1 MSASSDS
8 GMSISQFATLLNA
21 TNEDF
26 PRGQL
31 AVTLSHKKYE
41 VTNQIIPQFA
51 KTGSGKQWET
61 HIQLEDSP
69 NGGFTGL
76 FFAANQTQLFDTD
89 YTLTSYYRHYKNSI
103 SYDLLQ
109 LDLNRGDRVQRYNY
123 LKSQRM
129 ALHRKVADDLKEE
142 FWSAPA
148 SSSDT
153 TSMVGPFGWLTMGDD
168 NDTGSFSGGN
178 PYYLDGNTFTKGGQS
193 ASTYTRLK
201 NFYVDHNGVLDA
213 TLLDKMAIAN
223 LKTSFEVPV
232 IPGQQGIDG
241 VNTPLSVIYYTSAN
255 VITNVEKVARNYDD
269 RVGYDLGKYRGET
282 TYKGIPF
289 RYNDIFDTA
298 STYLYGTDPIVAIDW
313 KVMYPVVVKG
323 WKFKGMVKDNAFC
336 DTAKDEFVHYV
347 GCVHCDSPQLTGYMI
362 SQHS

>member
-1 MSASSDS
+1 MSASSPS
-8 GMSISQFATLLNA
+8 GMSIDQFATLLNA
-21 TNEDF
+21 TQEYF
-26 PRGQL
+26 KPGQL
-31 AVTLSHKKYE
+31 AMTLNHKKYE
-41 VTNQIIPQFA
+41 VTNQIIPQYA
-51 KTGSGKQWET
+51 QMGSGKQWET

-69 NGGFTGL
+69 NGGHTGL
-76 FFAANQTQLFDTD
+76 FFAENQTQLFDTD

-103 SYDLLQ
+103 SYDMLQ

-129 ALHRKVADDLKEE
+129 ALHRKVADDIKED

-153 TSMVGPFGWLTMGDD
+153 TSPIGPFGWITMGDD

-178 PYYLDGNTFTKGGQS
+178 PYYLDGNTYTKGGQS
-193 ASTYTRLK
+193 ASTYSRLK
-201 NFYVDHNGVLDA
+201 SYYVDHNGVLDS
-213 TLLDKMAIAN
+213 TLLDKIADAD
-223 LKTSFEVPV
+223 LSTSFEVPI
-232 IPGQQGIDG
+232 IPGQQAVGDVG
-241 VNTPLSVIYYTSAN
+241 NMSVVRYTSKN
-255 VITNVEKVARNYDD
+255 VIINIEKVARNYDD

-313 KVMYPVVVKG
+313 KVMYPVIVKG
-323 WKFKGMVKDNAFC
+323 WKFKSQLKDNAFC
-336 DTAKDEFVHYV
+336 DTAKDEFVHLVYV
-347 GCVHCDSPQLTGYMI
+347 GCHSENPQLSGYMI